1 MNLVERN
8 DSNMADNTQ
17 EKMKKELILKE
28 IDQLESAISSFSN
41 STTWVKKSSA
51 PIVAAFITAAATKA
65 VDLDTILK
73 IFIVYIFFSWL
84 IDSYCYYYQKKLRYI
99 MNQKFMMLDSK
110 WPYSKIKIEK
120 ESWFKALFNW
130 SHILYYVFFMVALIS
145 LIVYLLGKVE
155 NCVCPC
161 CQM

>member
-17 EKMKKELILKE
+17 EKIKKELILKE
-28 IDQLESAISSFSN
+28 IDQLENVVSSFSN

-65 VDLDTILK
+65 VDLDTILE
-73 IFIVYIFFSWL
+73 IFIVYIIFSWL
-84 IDSYCYYYQKKLRYI
+84 VDSYCYYYQKKMRYI

-110 WPYSKIKIEK
+110 WPYSKMKIEK
-120 ESWFKALFNW
+120 ESRLKALFNW
-130 SHILYYVFFMVALIS
+130 SHILYYVFFAVALIS
-145 LIVYLLGKVE
+145 LIIFLFLKVE
-155 NCVCPC
+155 TCDCPC